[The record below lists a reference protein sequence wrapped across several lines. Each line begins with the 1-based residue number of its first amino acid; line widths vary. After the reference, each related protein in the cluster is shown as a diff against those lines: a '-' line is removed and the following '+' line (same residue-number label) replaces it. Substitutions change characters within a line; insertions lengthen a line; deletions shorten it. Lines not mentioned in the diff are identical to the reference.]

1 MENKEQV
8 IVSLTTYS
16 NRIGNIPVVLDSIFA
31 QTRTPDKVVLNLAY
45 EDVIPE
51 NVQRYIDIHSVE
63 INRVSD
69 TKVYK
74 KLIPTLKK
82 YPDDCIIT
90 IDDDFIYPLGMI
102 EDFVSV
108 HNQYPKFP
116 ISGNRDVFFGFQCHC
131 GCASL
136 TKACYLGSYLNSIDD
151 DVIKN
156 CPSDDI
162 VYTFFSIKNGHP
174 YVRTRE
180 LYFTN
185 MQPYNEGNGYTS
197 SNGGG
202 DSISKSFNYLVR
214 RFGDLPDHI
223 SDYIKDGHIARLVT
237 DILLTK
243 GRQEGRDEI
252 FSSKTYKLGSRI
264 LKPVR
269 SIVDLFC
276 K

>member
-1 MENKEQV
+1 MMNEERV

-16 NRIGNIPVVLDSIFA
+16 KRISNIPVVLDSIFA
-31 QTRTPDKVVLNLAY
+31 QTRIPDKVVLNLAY

-51 NVQRYIDIHSVE
+51 NVQRYIDIHSVD

-90 IDDDFIYPLGMI
+90 IDDDFIYPSGMI

-108 HNQYPKFP
+108 HNQYPEFP

-162 VYTFFSIKNGHP
+162 VYTYFSIKNGHP
-174 YVRTRE
+174 YVRTCD

-185 MQPYNEGNGYTS
+185 MQSYNDGNGYTL
-197 SNGGG
+197 SNGGV
-202 DSISKSFNYLVR
+202 DSISKSYNYLVS
-214 RFGDLPDHI
+214 RFGNLPDHI